1 MYIPKIFKKEN
12 SEQVIEFIKE
22 NSFATLISTDG
33 QRPFASH
40 LPIEV
45 VCEDEAYYLV
55 GHLSTAN
62 AQLES
67 LQNCQNVLVTFLG
80 ANHYISP
87 KWYSHENVPTWNY
100 IAVQINGEINLITEN
115 EALLKLL
122 SLQVDKHEN
131 SVKSNLK
138 LKELTPNLVSRE
150 LKGIVGFRI
159 NIQHLDV
166 AYKLSQNRNT
176 VDYLNIINELQ
187 KINSPASNLLA
198 SEMLLE
204 YNRSKS
210 PQEGD

>member
-12 SEQVIEFIKE
+12 SEQIVEFIKE

-33 QRPFASH
+33 ERPFASH
-40 LPIEV
+40 LPIEIMNKDGV
-45 VCEDEAYYLV
+45 YYLM
-55 GHLSTAN
+55 GHLSKAN
-62 AQLES
+62 TQLES
-67 LQNCQNVLVTFLG
+67 LESCQNVLVTFLG

-87 KWYSHENVPTWNY
+87 KWYSNENVPTWNY
-100 IAVQINGEINLITEN
+100 IAVQISGQIDLITDK
-115 EALLKLL
+115 EALLSLL
-122 SLQVDKHEN
+122 SAQVEKHED

-138 LKELTPNLVSRE
+138 VQELTPDLLSRE
-150 LKGIVGFRI
+150 LKGVIGFRI
-159 NIQHLDV
+159 NIKNIDV

-204 YNRSKS
+204 YNKNKTS
-210 PQEGD
+210 GG